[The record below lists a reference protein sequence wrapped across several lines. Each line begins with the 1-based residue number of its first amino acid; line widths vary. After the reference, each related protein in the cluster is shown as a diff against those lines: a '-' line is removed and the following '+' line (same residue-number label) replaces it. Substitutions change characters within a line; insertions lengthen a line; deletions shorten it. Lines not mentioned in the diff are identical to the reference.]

1 MYPGSGSIR
10 EITRG
15 GFTVS
20 HGGKN
25 CTCKPVKDPVS
36 RKGQRYQLLQCF
48 FTQGY
53 LQTLELNICRK
64 KP

>member
-36 RKGQRYQLLQCF
+36 RKG
-48 FTQGY
+48 
-53 LQTLELNICRK
+53 
-64 KP
+64 